1 MLNEYKVKIKK
12 LHILLLLLFCINGGV
27 AKSQLIYPALYTD
40 YDSSWTFNNLQLIP
54 IRLSTDGI
62 PLDYL
67 PEDVIEFSKALQSGK
82 ISIKEIH
89 YMNGSDV
96 NLLVVKNHTKKA
108 ILVNSGE
115 IIAGGK
121 QDRVIGETKLIPP
134 GSEESYL
141 NVFCV
146 EKGRWAKKE
155 KSFKFAGN
163 ADMDL
168 RKKIDVSA
176 RQAEV
181 WKEVDRQFKE
191 RMIESESW
199 SYNQLYP
206 KATTS
211 DSAYMNFFMNK
222 MKHSDSSFAGFIAV
236 AGKRI
241 IGCEL
246 FASTNYTLKYYSQIL
261 TSFIHSIKRR
271 DGEPSVDLA
280 EIKSFSNKLFT
291 NEDTQVKFLKGRGVA
306 HKYKEKT
313 FHIVVYGED

>member
-1 MLNEYKVKIKK
+1 MKTAKIY
-12 LHILLLLLFCINGGV
+12 ILSLALSLLAVFQLK
-27 AKSQLIYPALYTD
+27 AQLIYPAVYTD
-40 YDSSWTFNNLQLIP
+40 YDSAWTFNNLQLIP

-67 PEDVIEFSKALQSGK
+67 PQDIMEFSKALQTGK

-96 NLLVVKNHTKKA
+96 NLLVVKNHSKKA

-121 QDRVIGETKLIPP
+121 QDRVIAETKLIPP
-134 GSEESYL
+134 GSEDTYL

-146 EKGRWAKKE
+146 EKGRWTKKE
-155 KSFKFAGN
+155 KGFKYAGN

-206 KATTS
+206 KPTTS
-211 DSAYMNFFMNK
+211 DSAYLKFFIDK

-236 AGKRI
+236 SGKRI

-246 FASTNYTLKYYSQIL
+246 FVSTSYTLKYYTQIL

-271 DGEPSVDLA
+271 DGEPSVSTN
-280 EIKSFSNKLFT
+280 EIKSFSNRLFT

-306 HKYKEKT
+306 HKYQEKT

>member
-1 MLNEYKVKIKK
+1 MKNAQIY
-12 LHILLLLLFCINGGV
+12 ILSLALSLLAVFQLK
-27 AKSQLIYPALYTD
+27 AQLIYPAVYTD
-40 YDSSWTFNNLQLIP
+40 YDSAWTFNNLQLIP

-67 PEDVIEFSKALQSGK
+67 PQDIMEFSKALQTGK

-96 NLLVVKNHTKKA
+96 NLLVVKNHSKKA

-121 QDRVIGETKLIPP
+121 QDRVIAETKLIPP
-134 GSEESYL
+134 GSEDTYL

-146 EKGRWAKKE
+146 EKGRWTKKE
-155 KSFKFAGN
+155 KGFKYAGN

-206 KATTS
+206 KPTTS
-211 DSAYMNFFMNK
+211 DSAYLKFFIDK

-246 FASTNYTLKYYSQIL
+246 FASTSYMLKYYTQIL

-271 DGEPSVDLA
+271 DGEPSVSTN
-280 EIKSFSNKLFT
+280 EIKSFSNQLFT

-306 HKYKEKT
+306 HKYQEKT

>member
-1 MLNEYKVKIKK
+1 MIGKKVTILYLLINLLSVWQIK
-12 LHILLLLLFCINGGV
+12 
-27 AKSQLIYPALYTD
+27 AQLIYPAVYTE
-40 YDSSWTFNNLQLIP
+40 YDSAWTFNNLQLIP

-62 PLDYL
+62 PLDYM
-67 PEDVIEFSKALQSGK
+67 PQDIMEFSKALQTGK

-96 NLLVVKNHTKKA
+96 NLLEVINHTKKA

-121 QDRVIGETKLIPP
+121 QDRVIAETKLIPP
-134 GSEESYL
+134 GGSETTYL
-141 NVFCV
+141 NVFCI
-146 EKGRWAKKE
+146 EKGRWTKKE
-155 KSFKFAGN
+155 KSFKYAGA

-181 WKEVDRQFKE
+181 WKEIDRQFKE
-191 RMIESESW
+191 RKLESESW
-199 SYNQLYP
+199 TYNQLYP
-206 KATTS
+206 KPTTS
-211 DSAYMNFFMNK
+211 DSAYLKYFIDR
-222 MKHSDSSFAGFIAV
+222 MKHSDSSYAGFIAV

-246 FASTNYTLKYYSQIL
+246 FASTNYTLKYYTQIL

-271 DGEPSVDLA
+271 DGEPSVSTL
-280 EIKSFSNKLFT
+280 EIKSFSDQLFT

-306 HKYKEKT
+306 HKFKEKT

>member
-1 MLNEYKVKIKK
+1 MKINKVY
-12 LHILLLLLFCINGGV
+12 ILLIIAFCLKGFTV
-27 AKSQLIYPALYTD
+27 QSQLIYPAVYTD
-40 YDSSWTFNNLQLIP
+40 YDSAWTFNNLQLIP

-67 PEDVIEFSKALQSGK
+67 PEGVIEFSKALQSGK

-96 NLLVVKNHTKKA
+96 NLLEVTNHTKKA

-121 QDRVIGETKLIPP
+121 QDRVIAETKLIPP
-134 GSEESYL
+134 GGSETTYL

-146 EKGRWAKKE
+146 EKGRWTKKE
-155 KSFKFAGN
+155 KSFKYAGN

-191 RMIESESW
+191 RKLESESW

-206 KATTS
+206 KPTTS
-211 DSAYMNFFMNK
+211 DSAYLAFFMDK

-241 IGCEL
+241 LGCEL
-246 FASTNYTLKYYSQIL
+246 FASTNYMLKYYPQVL
-261 TSFIHSIKRR
+261 TSFIHAIKRR
-271 DGEPSVDLA
+271 DGEPSVSTG
-280 EIKSFSNKLFT
+280 EIKSFSNQLFT

-313 FHIVVYGED
+313 FHIVVYAED

>member
-1 MLNEYKVKIKK
+1 MKIQKI
-12 LHILLLLLFCINGGV
+12 HILLLLLFCMKCILG
-27 AKSQLIYPALYTD
+27 KSQMIYPSLYTD
-40 YDSSWTFNNLQLIP
+40 YDSAWTFSNLQLIP
-54 IRLSTDGI
+54 IRLSTDGT
-62 PLDYL
+62 PRDFL
-67 PEDVIEFSKALQSGK
+67 PEDVIEFSHALQTGK
-82 ISIKEIH
+82 ISIKEMH

-134 GSEESYL
+134 GSEDTYL

-146 EKGRWAKKE
+146 EKGRWTKKE
-155 KSFKFAGN
+155 KSFKYAGN

-168 RKKIDVSA
+168 RKRIDVSA

-191 RMIESESW
+191 RLIESETW

-206 KATTS
+206 KATTT
-211 DSAYMNFFMNK
+211 DTAYLNYFIER

-236 AGKRI
+236 AGNRI

-246 FASTNYTLKYYSQIL
+246 FASTNYTLKYYTQII
-261 TSFIHSIKRR
+261 TSFVHSLKRR
-271 DGEPSVDLA
+271 DGEPSVGIE
-280 EIKSFSNKLFT
+280 EIKAFSNKLFT
-291 NEDTQVKFLKGRGVA
+291 NEDTQVKFLKGRGIA
-306 HKYKEKT
+306 HKFKEKT

>member
-1 MLNEYKVKIKK
+1 LKNAQIY
-12 LHILLLLLFCINGGV
+12 ILSLALSLLAVFQLK
-27 AKSQLIYPALYTD
+27 AQLIYPAVYTD
-40 YDSSWTFNNLQLIP
+40 YDSAWTFNNLQLIP

-67 PEDVIEFSKALQSGK
+67 PQDIMEFSKALQTGK

-96 NLLVVKNHTKKA
+96 NLLVVKNHSKKA

-121 QDRVIGETKLIPP
+121 QDRVIAETKLIPP
-134 GSEESYL
+134 GSEDTYL

-146 EKGRWAKKE
+146 EKGRWTKKE
-155 KSFKFAGN
+155 KGFKYAGN

-206 KATTS
+206 KPTTS
-211 DSAYMNFFMNK
+211 DSAYLKFFIDK

-246 FASTNYTLKYYSQIL
+246 FASTSYMLKYYTQIL

-271 DGEPSVDLA
+271 DGEPSVSTN
-280 EIKSFSNKLFT
+280 EIKSFSNQLFT

-306 HKYKEKT
+306 HKYQEKT

>member
-1 MLNEYKVKIKK
+1 LKTAKIY
-12 LHILLLLLFCINGGV
+12 ILSLALSLLAVFQLK
-27 AKSQLIYPALYTD
+27 AQLIYPAVYTD
-40 YDSSWTFNNLQLIP
+40 YDSAWTFNNLQLIP

-67 PEDVIEFSKALQSGK
+67 PQDIMEFSKALQTGK

-96 NLLVVKNHTKKA
+96 NLLVVKNHSKKA

-121 QDRVIGETKLIPP
+121 QDRVIAETKLIPP
-134 GSEESYL
+134 GSEDTYL

-146 EKGRWAKKE
+146 EKGRWTKKE
-155 KSFKFAGN
+155 KGFKYAGN

-206 KATTS
+206 KPTTS
-211 DSAYMNFFMNK
+211 DSAYLKFFIDK

-236 AGKRI
+236 SGKRI

-246 FASTNYTLKYYSQIL
+246 FASTSYMLKYYTQIL

-271 DGEPSVDLA
+271 DGEPSVSTN
-280 EIKSFSNKLFT
+280 EIKSFSNQLFT

-306 HKYKEKT
+306 HKYQEKT

>member
-1 MLNEYKVKIKK
+1 MKNAQIY
-12 LHILLLLLFCINGGV
+12 ILSLALSLLAVFQLK
-27 AKSQLIYPALYTD
+27 AQLIYPAVYTD
-40 YDSSWTFNNLQLIP
+40 YDSAWTFNNLQLIP

-67 PEDVIEFSKALQSGK
+67 PQDIMEFSKALQTGK

-96 NLLVVKNHTKKA
+96 NLLVVKNHSKKA

-121 QDRVIGETKLIPP
+121 QDRVIAETKLIPP
-134 GSEESYL
+134 GSEDTYL

-146 EKGRWAKKE
+146 EKGRWTKKE
-155 KSFKFAGN
+155 KGFKYAGN

-206 KATTS
+206 KPTTS
-211 DSAYMNFFMNK
+211 DSAYLKFFIDK
-222 MKHSDSSFAGFIAV
+222 MKHSDSSFSGFIAV
-236 AGKRI
+236 SGKRI

-246 FASTNYTLKYYSQIL
+246 FVSTSYTLKYYTQIL
-261 TSFIHSIKRR
+261 TSFIHSLKRR
-271 DGEPSVDLA
+271 DGEPSVSTN
-280 EIKSFSNKLFT
+280 EIKSFSNQLFT

-306 HKYKEKT
+306 HKYQEKT

>member
-1 MLNEYKVKIKK
+1 LKNAQIY
-12 LHILLLLLFCINGGV
+12 ILSLALSLLAVFQLK
-27 AKSQLIYPALYTD
+27 AQLIYPAVYTD
-40 YDSSWTFNNLQLIP
+40 YDSAWTFNNLQLIP

-67 PEDVIEFSKALQSGK
+67 PQDIMEFSKALQTGK

-96 NLLVVKNHTKKA
+96 TLLVVKNHSKKA

-121 QDRVIGETKLIPP
+121 QDRVIAETKLIPP
-134 GSEESYL
+134 GSEDTYL

-146 EKGRWAKKE
+146 EKGRWTKKE
-155 KSFKFAGN
+155 KGFKYAGN

-206 KATTS
+206 KPTTS
-211 DSAYMNFFMNK
+211 DSAYLKFFIDK

-236 AGKRI
+236 SGKRI

-246 FASTNYTLKYYSQIL
+246 FVSTSYTLKYYTQIL

-271 DGEPSVDLA
+271 DGEPSVSTN
-280 EIKSFSNKLFT
+280 EIKSFSNQLFT

-306 HKYKEKT
+306 HKYQEKT

>member
-1 MLNEYKVKIKK
+1 MKNAQIY
-12 LHILLLLLFCINGGV
+12 ILSLALSLLAVFQLK
-27 AKSQLIYPALYTD
+27 AQLIYPAVYTD
-40 YDSSWTFNNLQLIP
+40 YDSAWTFNNLQLIP

-67 PEDVIEFSKALQSGK
+67 PQDIMEFSKALQTGK

-96 NLLVVKNHTKKA
+96 TLLVVKNHSKKA

-121 QDRVIGETKLIPP
+121 QDRVIAETKLIPP
-134 GSEESYL
+134 GSEDTYL

-146 EKGRWAKKE
+146 EKGRWTKKE
-155 KSFKFAGN
+155 KGFKYAGN

-206 KATTS
+206 KPTTS
-211 DSAYMNFFMNK
+211 DSAYLKFFIDK

-236 AGKRI
+236 SGKRI

-246 FASTNYTLKYYSQIL
+246 FVSTSYTLKYYTQIL

-271 DGEPSVDLA
+271 DGEPSVSTN
-280 EIKSFSNKLFT
+280 EIKSFSNQLFT

-306 HKYKEKT
+306 HKYQEKT

>member
-1 MLNEYKVKIKK
+1 MKTAKIY
-12 LHILLLLLFCINGGV
+12 ILSLALSLLAVFQLK
-27 AKSQLIYPALYTD
+27 AQLIYPAVYTD
-40 YDSSWTFNNLQLIP
+40 YDSAWTFNNLQLIP

-67 PEDVIEFSKALQSGK
+67 PQDIMEFSKALQTGK

-96 NLLVVKNHTKKA
+96 NLLVVKNHSKKA

-121 QDRVIGETKLIPP
+121 QDRVIAETKLIPP
-134 GSEESYL
+134 GSEDTYL

-146 EKGRWAKKE
+146 EKGRWTKKE
-155 KSFKFAGN
+155 EGFKYAGN

-199 SYNQLYP
+199 SYNQLL
-206 KATTS
+206 S
-211 DSAYMNFFMNK
+211 
-222 MKHSDSSFAGFIAV
+222 
-236 AGKRI
+236 
-241 IGCEL
+241 L
-246 FASTNYTLKYYSQIL
+246 
-261 TSFIHSIKRR
+261 IHI
-271 DGEPSVDLA
+271 
-280 EIKSFSNKLFT
+280 
-291 NEDTQVKFLKGRGVA
+291 
-306 HKYKEKT
+306 
-313 FHIVVYGED
+313 

>member
-1 MLNEYKVKIKK
+1 MKIKK
-12 LHILLLLLFCINGGV
+12 IYILLLVCLIAMG
-27 AKSQLIYPALYTD
+27 AKAQLIYPALYVE

-62 PLDYL
+62 PPDYL
-67 PEDVIEFSKALQSGK
+67 PQDIMEFSQALKSGK
-82 ISIKEIH
+82 ISINEIH

-96 NLLVVKNHTKKA
+96 NLLVVKNHSKKA
-108 ILVNSGE
+108 ILVNSGQ
-115 IIAGGK
+115 IIVGGK

-134 GSEESYL
+134 GSEDTYL

-146 EKGRWAKKE
+146 EKGRWTKKE
-155 KSFKFAGN
+155 KGFKYAGN

-168 RKKIDVSA
+168 RKKIDVSG

-191 RMIESESW
+191 RKIESESW

-222 MKHSDSSFAGFIAV
+222 MKHSDSSYAGFIAV

-246 FASTNYTLKYYSQIL
+246 FASTNYTLKYYPQIL

-271 DGEPSVDLA
+271 DGEPEVSIA
-280 EIKSFSNKLFT
+280 EIKSFSNQLFT
-291 NEDTQVKFLKGRGVA
+291 NEDYQVKFLKGRGVA
-306 HKYKEKT
+306 HKYQDKT
-313 FHIVVYGED
+313 FHIIVYGED

>member
-1 MLNEYKVKIKK
+1 MRITKTY
-12 LHILLLLLFCINGGV
+12 ILTLIISLFAV
-27 AKSQLIYPALYTD
+27 FQLKAQLIYPAVYTD
-40 YDSSWTFNNLQLIP
+40 YDSAWTFNNLQLIP

-67 PEDVIEFSKALQSGK
+67 PQDIMEFSKALQTGK

-96 NLLVVKNHTKKA
+96 NLLVVKNHSKKA

-134 GSEESYL
+134 GNEDTYL

-146 EKGRWAKKE
+146 EKGRWTKKE
-155 KSFKFAGN
+155 KGFKYAGN

-168 RKKIDVSA
+168 RKKIDVSG
-176 RQAEV
+176 RQAEI

-206 KATTS
+206 KPTTS
-211 DSAYMNFFMNK
+211 DSAYLKFFIDK

-236 AGKRI
+236 SGKRI

-246 FASTNYTLKYYSQIL
+246 FASTSYTLKYYTQIL
-261 TSFIHSIKRR
+261 TSFIHSIKKR
-271 DGEPSVDLA
+271 DGEPSVSTN
-280 EIKSFSNKLFT
+280 EIKSFSNQLFT
-291 NEDTQVKFLKGRGVA
+291 NEDTQVKFLKGRGIA

>member
-1 MLNEYKVKIKK
+1 LKNAQIY
-12 LHILLLLLFCINGGV
+12 ILSLALSLLAVFQLK
-27 AKSQLIYPALYTD
+27 AQLIYPAVYTD
-40 YDSSWTFNNLQLIP
+40 YDSAWTFNNLQLIP

-67 PEDVIEFSKALQSGK
+67 PQDIMEFSKALQTGK

-96 NLLVVKNHTKKA
+96 TLLVVKNHSKKA

-121 QDRVIGETKLIPP
+121 QDRVIAETKLIPP
-134 GSEESYL
+134 GSEDTYL

-146 EKGRWAKKE
+146 EKGRWTKKE
-155 KSFKFAGN
+155 KGFKYAGN

-206 KATTS
+206 KPTTS
-211 DSAYMNFFMNK
+211 DSAYLKFFIDK

-236 AGKRI
+236 SGKRI

-246 FASTNYTLKYYSQIL
+246 FVSTSYTLKYYTQIL
-261 TSFIHSIKRR
+261 TSFIHSLKRR
-271 DGEPSVDLA
+271 DGEPSVSTN
-280 EIKSFSNKLFT
+280 EIKSFSNQLFT

-306 HKYKEKT
+306 HKYQEKT

>member
-1 MLNEYKVKIKK
+1 MKTAKIY
-12 LHILLLLLFCINGGV
+12 ILSLALSLLAVFQLK
-27 AKSQLIYPALYTD
+27 AQLIYPAVYTD
-40 YDSSWTFNNLQLIP
+40 YDSAWTFNNLQLIP

-67 PEDVIEFSKALQSGK
+67 PQDIMEFSKALQTGK

-96 NLLVVKNHTKKA
+96 NLLVVKNHSKKA

-121 QDRVIGETKLIPP
+121 QDRVIAETKLIPP
-134 GSEESYL
+134 GSEDTYL

-146 EKGRWAKKE
+146 EKGRWTKKE
-155 KSFKFAGN
+155 KGFKYAGN

-206 KATTS
+206 KPTTS
-211 DSAYMNFFMNK
+211 DSAYLKFFIDK

-236 AGKRI
+236 SGKRI

-246 FASTNYTLKYYSQIL
+246 FASTSYMLKYYTQIL

-271 DGEPSVDLA
+271 DGEPSVSTN
-280 EIKSFSNKLFT
+280 EIKSFSNQLFT

-306 HKYKEKT
+306 HKYQEKT

>member
-1 MLNEYKVKIKK
+1 MKTAKIY
-12 LHILLLLLFCINGGV
+12 ILSLALSLLAVFQLK
-27 AKSQLIYPALYTD
+27 AQLIYPAVYTD
-40 YDSSWTFNNLQLIP
+40 YDSAWIFNNLQLIP

-67 PEDVIEFSKALQSGK
+67 PQDIMEFSKALQTGK

-96 NLLVVKNHTKKA
+96 NLLVVKNHSKKA

-121 QDRVIGETKLIPP
+121 QDRVIAETKLIPP
-134 GSEESYL
+134 GSEDTYL

-146 EKGRWAKKE
+146 EKGRWTKKE
-155 KSFKFAGN
+155 KGFKYAGN

-168 RKKIDVSA
+168 RKKIDVST

-206 KATTS
+206 KPTTS
-211 DSAYMNFFMNK
+211 DSAYLKFFIDK

-246 FASTNYTLKYYSQIL
+246 FASTSYTLKYYTQIL

-271 DGEPSVDLA
+271 DGEPSVSTN
-280 EIKSFSNKLFT
+280 EIKSFSNQLFT

-306 HKYKEKT
+306 HKYQEKT

>member
-1 MLNEYKVKIKK
+1 MKNAQIY
-12 LHILLLLLFCINGGV
+12 ILSLALSLLAVFQLK
-27 AKSQLIYPALYTD
+27 AQLIYPAVYTD
-40 YDSSWTFNNLQLIP
+40 YDSAWTFNNLQLIP

-67 PEDVIEFSKALQSGK
+67 PQDIMEFSKALQTGK

-96 NLLVVKNHTKKA
+96 NLLVVKNHSKKA

-121 QDRVIGETKLIPP
+121 QDRVIAETKLIPP
-134 GSEESYL
+134 GSEDTYL

-146 EKGRWAKKE
+146 EKGRWTKKE
-155 KSFKFAGN
+155 KGFKYAGN

-206 KATTS
+206 KPTTS
-211 DSAYMNFFMNK
+211 DSAYLKFFIDK

-236 AGKRI
+236 SGKRI

-246 FASTNYTLKYYSQIL
+246 FVSTSYTLKYYTQIL
-261 TSFIHSIKRR
+261 TSFIHSLKRR
-271 DGEPSVDLA
+271 DGEPSVSTN
-280 EIKSFSNKLFT
+280 EIKSFSNQLFT

-306 HKYKEKT
+306 HKYQEKT

>member
-1 MLNEYKVKIKK
+1 MKIKK
-12 LHILLLLLFCINGGV
+12 IHILLYITLSIAVGK
-27 AKSQLIYPALYTD
+27 AKSQMIYPAVYTD
-40 YDSSWTFNNLQLIP
+40 YDSSWTFKNLQLIP
-54 IRLSTDGI
+54 IRLSNGGI
-62 PLDYL
+62 PLDSL
-67 PEDVIEFSKALQSGK
+67 PLDVIEFSKALQSGK

-134 GSEESYL
+134 GSEDTYL

-146 EKGRWAKKE
+146 EKGRWTKKE
-155 KSFKFAGN
+155 KSFKYAGN

-191 RMIESESW
+191 RMLVSESW

-206 KATTS
+206 NTTSS
-211 DSAYMNFFMNK
+211 DSAYMNFFINK

-236 AGKRI
+236 AGNKI
-241 IGCEL
+241 VGCEL
-246 FASTNYTLKYYSQIL
+246 FSSNNYTLKYYTQIL
-261 TSFIHSIKRR
+261 TSFIHSIKKG
-271 DGEPSVDLA
+271 DGTPSVNLT

-291 NEDTQVKFLKGRGVA
+291 NEDTQVKFLKGRGIA

-313 FHIVVYGED
+313 FHLVVYGEN

>member
-1 MLNEYKVKIKK
+1 MKNAQIY
-12 LHILLLLLFCINGGV
+12 ILSLALSLLAVFQLK
-27 AKSQLIYPALYTD
+27 AQLIYPAVYTD
-40 YDSSWTFNNLQLIP
+40 YDSAWTFNNLQLIP

-67 PEDVIEFSKALQSGK
+67 PQDIMEFSKALQTGK

-96 NLLVVKNHTKKA
+96 TLLVVKNHSKKA

-121 QDRVIGETKLIPP
+121 QDRVIAETKLIPP
-134 GSEESYL
+134 GSEDTYL

-146 EKGRWAKKE
+146 EKGRWTKKE
-155 KSFKFAGN
+155 KGFKYAGN

-206 KATTS
+206 KPTTS
-211 DSAYMNFFMNK
+211 DSAYLKFFIDK

-236 AGKRI
+236 SGKRI

-246 FASTNYTLKYYSQIL
+246 FVSTSYTLKYYTQIL
-261 TSFIHSIKRR
+261 TSFIHSLKRR
-271 DGEPSVDLA
+271 DGEPSVSTN
-280 EIKSFSNKLFT
+280 EIKSFSNQLFT

-306 HKYKEKT
+306 HKYQEKT